1 MTTTDTD
8 LGRRLLT
15 ERGMQFL
22 FAHGGDPYAVLLRAE
37 NEDTAE
43 LTARIKEWGPLYRS
57 RPGAWVVS
65 DPELARQVLTDPR
78 FGTELPAEHLLAQVN
93 PFPESDWTAPPA
105 AGPVVLDG
113 LDAGFDLV
121 RDALRPAVAGMA
133 AGVLSVPRSDL
144 AAYIE
149 YAVAAGPAVD
159 AALCAPRLA
168 DARAILD
175 ACAGLRTL
183 VPESAV
189 PLSIS
194 GVELAAT
201 LAAEAAHELLADPV
215 RWRALAADP
224 ESVGATVDAVLARH
238 PPMRL
243 DRRIVRE
250 DLRLGAQSIGAGE
263 EVVVHIGAAGFG
275 LRGVPRIA
283 EFVRGAAATALAA
296 AAVRFPGLRPD
307 GAPVRRLRAPVTGA
321 LIRLPVTASN
331 SSTIH

>member
-37 NEDTAE
+37 DEDTAE
-43 LTARIKEWGPLYRS
+43 LTARIRERGPLYRS

-65 DPELARQVLTDPR
+65 DSELARQVLTDPR
-78 FGTELPAEHLLAQVN
+78 FGTELPAEHVLAQVN
-93 PFPESDWTAPPA
+93 PFPETDWTAPPA
-105 AGPVVLDG
+105 AGPVAFDG
-113 LDAGFDLV
+113 LDTGFDLV
-121 RDALRPAVAGMA
+121 RDALRPAVAGLA
-133 AGVLSVPRSDL
+133 AEVLSVPRSDL
-144 AAYIE
+144 AAYTG

-168 DARAILD
+168 DARAIML

-201 LAAEAAHELLADPV
+201 LAAEAAHGLLVDSA
-215 RWRALAADP
+215 RWQALAADP
-224 ESVGATVDAVLARH
+224 GSVGAILDAVLAQH

-250 DLRLGAQSIGAGE
+250 DLRLGTQPIAAGE
-263 EVVVHIGAAGFG
+263 EVVVHIGAAGSG

-296 AAVRFPGLRPD
+296 AAARFPRLRLD

-321 LIRLPVTASN
+321 LIRLPVAASN
-331 SSTIH
+331 SLTTH